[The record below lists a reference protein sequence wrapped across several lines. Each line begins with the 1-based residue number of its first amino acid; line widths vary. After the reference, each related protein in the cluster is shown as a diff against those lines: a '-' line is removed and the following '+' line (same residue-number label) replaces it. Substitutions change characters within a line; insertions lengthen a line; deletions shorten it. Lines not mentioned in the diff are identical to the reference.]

1 MPYRSSLS
9 GFFASPVTADV
20 FVLQSLA
27 LSGAENTW
35 MGGRAESP
43 LQVLIYLD
51 DVWIPFILTLWSSNT
66 FKNRHNMFSI
76 NTTFRNAKSVYS
88 WV

>member
-1 MPYRSSLS
+1 MLYRSSLS
-9 GFFASPVTADV
+9 GLFASPVHVTADV

-51 DVWIPFILTLWSSNT
+51 DVWIPFILTL
-66 FKNRHNMFSI
+66 R
-76 NTTFRNAKSVYS
+76 YS
-88 WV
+88 RAVFT

>member
-1 MPYRSSLS
+1 MLYRSSLS
-9 GFFASPVTADV
+9 GFFVSPVTADV

-51 DVWIPFILTLWSSNT
+51 DVWIPFILTL
-66 FKNRHNMFSI
+66 R
-76 NTTFRNAKSVYS
+76 YS
-88 WV
+88 RAVFT